1 MKSKKSTHRIAIENL
16 LLETKRH
23 LSRDEIA
30 QMCNVTKRQVI
41 SVLQAMRDYSTPG
54 GVLDSFQ
61 DPAGLGHLYRVMP
74 AETKPNRIQPVRPG
88 TTSGNYMGAEL
99 QPYSGRPGAMD
110 AFELPSV
117 VNGERVPRIAPRL
130 LCVGKAGPAAVQ
142 AAGQPR
148 FSK

>member
-1 MKSKKSTHRIAIENL
+1 MKSQKSPHRIAIENL

-30 QMCNVTKRQVI
+30 QMCNVTKRQVT
-41 SVLQAMRDYSTPG
+41 SVLQVMRDSAPG
-54 GVLDSFQ
+54 GVLDSFK
-61 DPAGLGHLYRVMP
+61 DPSGLGHLYRVIP
-74 AETKPNRIQPVRPG
+74 AEPKPNRIQPVRPG
-88 TTSGNYMGAEL
+88 TTSGYYMGAEL
-99 QPYSGRPGAMD
+99 RPYEGRPGAMD

-117 VNGERVPRIAPRL
+117 VNGERVPRTAPRL